1 VEHSQALGGLLMS
14 HRQQPACHPQYYL
27 ALLQG
32 WQAQRS
38 FARSHA
44 VWEDVPLCYI
54 VALLTACIVG
64 TILCKPVCVRIAARV
79 REELLAMV
87 AVTHR

>member
-1 VEHSQALGGLLMS
+1 MEHSQALGGLLLS
-14 HRQQPACHPQYYL
+14 HRQQPACQIQYYL

-38 FARSHA
+38 FSHRNAAR
-44 VWEDVPLCYI
+44 EDVPLCYT
-54 VALLTACIVG
+54 VALLTAYIVG
-64 TILCKPVCVRIAARV
+64 TILCKPGCVRIAARV
-79 REELLAMV
+79 REELLAMA